1 MKSLFIFLVL
11 LISATTVQS
20 QHLFNLKF
28 NNDKEFKV
36 VQFTDTHVNVEIGKN
51 LEVFTTIKKILE
63 IEKPDLVVLTGDV
76 ATDGNPK
83 KTYEAFE
90 KVFKDAKMPWIVTL
104 GNHDSQANL
113 SRKDVADL
121 LQGLSYCLNN
131 DKEETYGN
139 SNFVFPVKNKGNKA
153 EALIYIMDS
162 NAYSTLKPEVDGWGW
177 FDHSQVSWYKEKSQK
192 YTKSN
197 NNEPLPAI
205 TFFHIPFSEYYQA
218 WSNKEVKAIGKRK
231 EDECGSEIN
240 TGMFAAMLESKD
252 IMGTFVGHDHNND
265 YIGVHHNVALAYG
278 RVTKTKT
285 YRKAPVEGARI
296 IVLKEGERKFDSWI
310 REVNGKKV
318 YPCTWPDS
326 FVN

>member
-1 MKSLFIFLVL
+1 MKSLFIFLVTL
-11 LISATTVQS
+11 LSATMVQS
-20 QHLFNLKF
+20 QQLPNLQF

-36 VQFTDTHVNVEIGKN
+36 VQFTDTHVNVEAGKN
-51 LEVFTTIKKILE
+51 MEVFTTIKKILE

-76 ATDGNPK
+76 ATDGNPQ
-83 KTYEAFE
+83 KTYQAFE
-90 KVFKDAKMPWIVTL
+90 KVFEEAKMPWIVTL
-104 GNHDSQANL
+104 GNHDSQADL
-113 SRKDVADL
+113 SRKEVSDF

-131 DKEETYGN
+131 DKGETYGN
-139 SNFVFPVKNKGNKA
+139 SNFVFPVKSKENKA

-162 NAYSTLKPEVDGWGW
+162 NAYSTLKPEVDGWG
-177 FDHSQVSWYKEKSQK
+177 
-192 YTKSN
+192 
-197 NNEPLPAI
+197 
-205 TFFHIPFSEYYQA
+205 
-218 WSNKEVKAIGKRK
+218 NKEVKAIGKRK
-231 EDECGSEIN
+231 EDECGPEIN

-296 IVLKEGERKFDSWI
+296 IVLTEGERKFDSWI
-310 REVNGKKV
+310 REVNGRKV